1 MIERHAWGG
10 LADPADRSA
19 ADVVIVGLPY
29 EGGSCFRGG
38 AAAAPQRLREI
49 SSSSPAISEIGTVI
63 EKNHLTLMDAGDIV
77 PAGPAGDDDARRRYF
92 KRVEEAVAPILGVP
106 RATPGGAQ
114 EDHPFL
120 LSIGGDHSVNIPLMS
135 AFGRRYPQ
143 GYGLI
148 SLDAHPDLFD
158 VYEGSPLIN
167 ACPLR
172 RALDSGHLTPEH
184 LLILGTRSYNRLEL
198 DFMKEKGIRFM
209 PARHIER
216 DGIASVL
223 SQARRQFAR
232 VDTLY
237 LTIDIDIADPGCA
250 PGTGAPVAGGLSGR
264 QVLDLSRGL
273 LESLPI
279 RAMDLVEV
287 APPLDPT
294 DATLFLALQI
304 VFESLAV
311 QAQKRAG
318 RA

>member
-1 MIERHAWGG
+1 MIERPAWGG
-10 LADPADRSA
+10 LANPSDRSP

-29 EGGSCFRGG
+29 EGGACFRAG
-38 AAAAPQRLREI
+38 AAAAPQRLRDI
-49 SSSSPAISEIGTVI
+49 SSSSPAISEIGRVI
-63 EKNHLTLMDAGDIV
+63 KPGDLHVIDAGDIV
-77 PAGPAGDDDARRRYF
+77 PEGTADGDAARRRYF
-92 KRVEEAVAPILGVP
+92 RRVEEALAPFLDAP
-106 RATPGGAQ
+106 AGGKTA
-114 EDHPFL
+114 PFL
-120 LSIGGDHSVNIPLMS
+120 LSIGGDHSVNIPLLS
-135 AFGRRYPQ
+135 AFGNRYPE

-158 VYEGSPLIN
+158 TYEGSPLIN

-172 RALDSGHLTPEH
+172 RALDSGRVSPER
-184 LLILGTRSYNRLEL
+184 LLILGTRSYNEIEL
-198 DFMKEKGIRFM
+198 DFMKERGIRFV

-216 DGIASVL
+216 DGVASVI
-223 SQARRQFAR
+223 SQARRQFTG
-232 VDTLY
+232 VETLY

-273 LESLPI
+273 MESLPI

-304 VFESLAV
+304 IFEILAV
-311 QAQKRAG
+311 RAERRSAG
-318 RA
+318 A